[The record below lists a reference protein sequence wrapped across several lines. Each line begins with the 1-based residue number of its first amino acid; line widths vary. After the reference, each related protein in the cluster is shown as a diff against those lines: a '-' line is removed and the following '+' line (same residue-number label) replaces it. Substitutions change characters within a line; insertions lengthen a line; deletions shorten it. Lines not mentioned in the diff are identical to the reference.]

1 MTTKKKWLKP
11 LSKSQ
16 AYALQAIHEQEGLVR
31 GPAWAP
37 GYWQWRW
44 FRRGTVSTVQGITV
58 ESLVKRGLLQI
69 TQGVLG
75 VDICRLT
82 PAGQEIQKQNLIRK

>member
-1 MTTKKKWLKP
+1 MPYQRP
-11 LSKSQ
+11 LTPRQ
-16 AYALQAIHEQEGLVR
+16 AAALHQIHEQDGLAR

-44 FRRGTVSTVQGITV
+44 NRRGTVSTVQGITV
-58 ESLVKRGLLQI
+58 EALTRKGLVKI
-69 TQGVLG
+69 TQGELG

-82 PAGQEIQKQNLIRK
+82 AAGLEIQKQNLIRK